1 MEQSYN
7 PQEREQYWTQ
17 KWVEDKLY
25 QTPDNVEHPEDNEY
39 VLDMFPYPSGSGLHA
54 GHPMGYVG
62 SDIYARLRRM
72 QGKNVLHPMGYD
84 AFGLPAEQFAI
95 ETNSHP
101 RKVIDSAVSSFRA
114 VMQRLGLSYDWDRE
128 VNTADPDYYK
138 WTQWIFAKLY
148 EKGLAEYKDVDVT
161 WCPALGTVVAN
172 DEIEEDGTSKRGGFP
187 TERTKTKQWV
197 LKITDYAERL
207 LDDLD
212 DLDWPENIKE
222 AQRQHIGRS
231 EGLNVT
237 FDIGGEPLDV
247 FTTHP
252 ETLYGVTF
260 VVLSTEHPLV
270 EKITLPQNREA
281 VDQYLK
287 ASANLS
293 DRDRM
298 MKEKTG
304 VFTGTEAT
312 NPLTGEKVQIWIGDY
327 VKGDYATGAIMGVPT
342 GDERDREFAET
353 YGIPKREIYVD
364 GTYRQNDED
373 ADGIL
378 MNSGILDGQTETEAR
393 ESIQNFVEEQGFGKR
408 AVHYNMRDWTF
419 SRQRFWGEPFPI
431 VHHPDGSIGLVDMD
445 ALPVTLPDLE
455 NFQPLPA
462 DKPTKVLERATDW
475 IQTPEGIRETN
486 TMPGAAGS
494 SWYFLRYIDPHNSD
508 KFADFEKLKAWLPV
522 DQYIGGAEHTTGH
535 VLYARFWHKVLY
547 DLGVVPTKEPFK
559 HLTNQGTIL
568 TTEHVV
574 FKDGEEW
581 VDPKDVKFNRQKKP
595 LRKTDSD
602 DGKIL
607 KKVSLKEGEYTET
620 EPGEFV
626 LSEEHS
632 ISVKV
637 EHPKMSKSK
646 PNVVPLD
653 GIINEH
659 GADVFRM
666 YEMQLGPF
674 EANKVWDTEGIQG
687 VKRWMKSVLRLFERV
702 SDEATM
708 DSGLKQELNAC
719 IKKVTDDTAAFK
731 FNTAISAL
739 MDLVNN
745 KLKNVKSVPPEL
757 AQILCKLIAPY
768 APMLA
773 EEMWCNV
780 LEQEYSVHKS
790 EWPQYDETLATLQV
804 VEMVVQINGKLRA
817 RINVDPADVDNDE
830 VVAQLARASE
840 KIASALTGKEIA
852 QQHFVPGRV
861 INFVLEK

>member
-1 MEQSYN
+1 MEKSYN
-7 PQEREQYWTQ
+7 AQEREEYWTQ

-25 QTPDNVEHPEDNEY
+25 QTPDNIENPEDNEY
-39 VLDMFPYPSGSGLHA
+39 VLDMFPYPSGSGLHV

-95 ETNSHP
+95 ETNNHP
-101 RKVIDSAVSSFRA
+101 RNVINSAVTSFRA

-148 EKGLAEYKDVDVT
+148 ERGLAEYKDVDVT

-197 LKITDYAERL
+197 LKIADYAQRL
-207 LDDLD
+207 LDDLEE
-212 DLDWPENIKE
+212 LDWPEHIKE

-231 EGLNVT
+231 EGLEVT
-237 FDIGGEPLDV
+237 FDIDGEPLNV

-260 VVLSTEHPLV
+260 LVLSTEHPLLD
-270 EKITLPQNREA
+270 KLTLPEHKEA
-281 VDQYLK
+281 VHQYLQ

-304 VFTGTEAT
+304 VFTGSEAT
-312 NPLTGEKVQIWIGDY
+312 NPLTGEKVQIWVGDY

-342 GDERDREFAET
+342 GDERDREFAEK
-353 YGIPKREIYVD
+353 YGIPKREIYVN
-364 GTYRQNDED
+364 GAYRQKED
-373 ADGIL
+373 DPEGVL
-378 MNSGILDGQTETEAR
+378 MNSGILNGKTELQAR
-393 ESIQNFVEEQGFGKR
+393 EAIQVFVEEQGFGKR
-408 AVHYNMRDWTF
+408 TVNYNLRDWTF

-431 VHHPDGSIGLVDMD
+431 IHHSDGSIGLVDMD
-445 ALPVTLPDLE
+445 ELPVTLPELE
-455 NFQPLPA
+455 NFKPMPSDQ
-462 DKPTKVLERATDW
+462 PTKVLDRATDW
-475 IQTPEGIRETN
+475 VQTPEGMRETN

-494 SWYFLRYIDPHNSD
+494 SWYFLRYIDPRNND
-508 KFADFEKLKAWLPV
+508 KFAELEKLKAWLPV

-568 TTEHVV
+568 TTEYVV

-595 LRKTDSD
+595 LRKADHD

-607 KKVSLKEGEYTET
+607 KRVSLAEGDYTET
-620 EPGEFV
+620 DSGEFV
-626 LSEEHS
+626 LTEDPS

-646 PNVVPLD
+646 PNVVPLN
-653 GIINEH
+653 GIIDEH

-687 VKRWMKSVLRLFERV
+687 VKRWMKNVLRIFERV
-702 SDEATM
+702 SAEATM
-708 DSGLKQELNAC
+708 DNNLKKELNAC
-719 IKKVTDDTAAFK
+719 IKKVTDDTVAFK
-731 FNTAISAL
+731 FNTAIAAM

-745 KLKNVKSVPPEL
+745 KLKNVKQVPPEF

-768 APMLA
+768 APMLS
-773 EEMWCNV
+773 EEIWCNT
-780 LEQEYSVHKS
+780 LGQEYSVHKS
-790 EWPQYDETLATLQV
+790 EWPEYDECLATLQV
-804 VEMVVQINGKLRA
+804 VQMVVQVNGKVRA
-817 RINVDPADVDNDE
+817 TIDIDPAHASDE
-830 VVAQLARASE
+830 ELVAQLAQTSE
-840 KIASALTGKEIA
+840 KVVKALGDKPVE
-852 QQHFVPGRV
+852 QRHFVPGRL
-861 INFVLEK
+861 INLVTKK